1 MPTGQSRLP
10 KQYRNSIFLNF
21 PYDEPFRDLFL
32 AYVVGVCSFG
42 LTPRTTLEIV
52 GGEQRL
58 RRIAALIQSCR
69 FSFHDLSRVELDSRE
84 PLAPR
89 FNMPFEAG
97 LAVMYSLVRKTPGH
111 TYFIFEADYKRLQ
124 KSLSDLGG
132 TDVYSHG
139 GTTEGVLRE
148 ISNALI
154 AAKRRP
160 TVEQM
165 LRFLNQARD
174 GLQDIMRNARAE
186 TPYSARV
193 FSDLVVFTNEIVKQ
207 QFLHVKT

>member
-1 MPTGQSRLP
+1 MPKRRTPAQR
-10 KQYRNSIFLNF
+10 QFRNSVFLNF
-21 PYDEPFRDLFL
+21 PYDEKFRDLFL

-58 RRIAALIQSCR
+58 LRIVSLLQSCR
-69 FSFHDLSRVELDSRE
+69 FSFHDLSRVELNGRE
-84 PLAPR
+84 SATPR

-97 LAVMYSLVRKTPGH
+97 LAVMYSLLKRTPGH
-111 TYFIFEADYKRLQ
+111 TFFIFEADYTRLQ

-132 TDVYSHG
+132 TDVYAHR
-139 GTTEGVLRE
+139 GTGEGVLRE
-148 ISNALI
+148 ISNALV

-165 LRFLNQARD
+165 LDVLTKVRK
-174 GLQDIMRNARAE
+174 GLPDIMHNARAE

-193 FSDLVVFTNEIVKQ
+193 FSDIVMLANEIAKQ
-207 QFLHVKT
+207 QLVAS

>member
-1 MPTGQSRLP
+1 MPTDPRRLP
-10 KQYRNSIFLNF
+10 KRYRNSIFLNF

-58 RRIAALIQSCR
+58 RRIATLIQSCR
-69 FSFHDLSRVELDSRE
+69 FSFHDLSRVELNEGE
-84 PLAPR
+84 PVTPR
-89 FNMPFEAG
+89 FNMSFEAG
-97 LAVMYSLVRKTPGH
+97 LAVMYSLVKKTPGH
-111 TYFIFEADYKRLQ
+111 TYFIFETDYKRLQ

-132 TDVYSHG
+132 VDVYSHG
-139 GTTEGVLRE
+139 GTVEGVLRE

-165 LRFLNQARD
+165 LRFMNQARD
-174 GLQDIMRNARAE
+174 GLQDIMNNARAE

-207 QFLHVKT
+207 QFLRTGA

>member
-1 MPTGQSRLP
+1 
-10 KQYRNSIFLNF
+10 
-21 PYDEPFRDLFL
+21 
-32 AYVVGVCSFG
+32 
-42 LTPRTTLEIV
+42 
-52 GGEQRL
+52 
-58 RRIAALIQSCR
+58 
-69 FSFHDLSRVELDSRE
+69 
-84 PLAPR
+84 
-89 FNMPFEAG
+89 
-97 LAVMYSLVRKTPGH
+97 MYSLAKKTPGH
-111 TYFIFEADYKRLQ
+111 TYFIFETDYKRLQ

-139 GTTEGVLRE
+139 GTVEGVLRE

-165 LRFLNQARD
+165 LRFVNQARD
-174 GLQDIMRNARAE
+174 GLQDIMNNARSE

-207 QFLHVKT
+207 QFLRTGA